1 MAKGPRSLAVSRR
14 GHAVGDAAPHQAVP
28 YLCPGPVTAL
38 PTDLPLCSVCLPVQ
52 HSSSPRAHS
61 LPEPQCMRT
70 SRIWP
75 LRLIWGRLSQALTAW
90 SPSNRSLG
98 SWCRQPSVRTQGPS
112 SPLLSSSQAHLDLHK
127 TPNPPTYSM
136 GKNTNSSVSE
146 NKITYS

>member
-1 MAKGPRSLAVSRR
+1 MVKGPMSLAVSRR
-14 GHAVGDAAPHQAVP
+14 GHAVGDAAPTKLSHTCAQA
-28 YLCPGPVTAL
+28 LSQL
-38 PTDLPLCSVCLPVQ
+38 SPLICSVCLPVQ

-98 SWCRQPSVRTQGPS
+98 SWRRQASVRTQGPS
-112 SPLLSSSQAHLDLHK
+112 SPLLSSSQADLDLHK